1 MSMKLKGM
9 LATNLQALL
18 ESHMLDDA
26 IVLENVPCEMT
37 FVATQAYM
45 ENESEKNNYLP
56 VFHIMG
62 NVTEI
67 HGDFP
72 FHISGLYFDENDKPF
87 LSKDCLYYPS
97 PDELAHMI
105 TTGKYFSKY
114 FKIPDILGANT
125 YSFPAL
131 VNLTIIP
138 PPNPVAYENATYNGG
153 FTAETDTEKLNLPIV
168 YVGLAGS
175 GINRKN
181 DKLLDY
187 YGIDLDESFET
198 YALTAESSG
207 YTEPSLMMYF
217 EEPEM
222 VNEDAVQRDMSDYYI
237 TPEDEANLLK
247 TQREHEQQAE
257 VQPMLDKSEYQMH
270 DMEDVIIA
278 KADREIN
285 KRIDNR
291 KTLQSQETL
300 DLDKNVEHEKSVD
313 LDLEKVDTVG
323 KTVEPVAEPIVESKT
338 MAKDDNMLSFEP
350 EQEEV
355 AATKEL
361 DSSDYIQDGGLVND
375 TVKPASESEYLTADD
390 YISEQPVEEIV
401 ETESVENAEPVEDI
415 VAKEEISPVEETVES
430 ESKTQAPDVPQ
441 QQADV
446 KMDLNPE
453 SNTYVEQQREES
465 HDLVDVESDD
475 YDLQN
480 MEGADVED
488 ASLQAKI
495 DEQHAK
501 DLARDVAKQ
510 KQAEVVEEKQEDT
523 KVDGKDEP
531 SVESRTLRE
540 KSSVPQSHRD
550 VTSNMQDVTDAYDAM
565 TEDSNESELS

>member
-222 VNEDAVQRDMSDYYI
+222 VNEDAVQQDMSDYYI

-300 DLDKNVEHEKSVD
+300 NLDKSVEHEKSVD
-313 LDLEKVDTVG
+313 LDLEKVDTVE
-323 KTVEPVAEPIVESKT
+323 KTAEPVAEPITESKT
-338 MAKDDNMLSFEP
+338 MVKDDNMLSFEP
-350 EQEEV
+350 AQEEV
-355 AATKEL
+355 AATKAL
-361 DSSDYIQDGGLVND
+361 DSSDYIQDDEHVND
-375 TVKPASESEYLTADD
+375 DAKTASESDGLTADD
-390 YISEQPVEEIV
+390 YISEQPVEEVV
-401 ETESVENAEPVEDI
+401 ETEPVENIEPVEDI
-415 VAKEEISPVEETVES
+415 VVTDDMTSVES

-441 QQADV
+441 KQADV

-453 SNTYVEQQREES
+453 SNMYVEQKRDET
-465 HDLVDVESDD
+465 HDLVDVESDAS
-475 YDLQN
+475 DLQN

-488 ASLQAKI
+488 AALQAKI

-510 KQAEVVEEKQEDT
+510 KQVEVVEEKQEDT

-550 VTSNMQDVTDAYDAM
+550 VTSSMQDVADAYDAM